1 MHDSTKEIRRN
12 CELQPTGETPL
23 GGRIIYYGADES
35 RLRTLLSAGYS
46 VQNCNSLSE
55 FRWILYSGGRADV
68 VAFTEAVGKAPQTV
82 MSLARN
88 GRSPLVLFQCRT
100 PHYDES
106 EFNLVVP
113 ILTSAKQWLGDIAS
127 LIGNTRDAVQ
137 RSFELHSKSRL
148 LRKEAAVIIERTRLE
163 LHRSNVERERNH
175 GFNVDFLETEGRL
188 PEFVVLPGSSGFL
201 RSLGD
206 DALREFR
213 SMLRLSSCPTGTVLF
228 AEGQMPLSTY
238 LLLRGNV
245 KLSVN
250 SSDGKRFIV
259 RIANPGEILGLASA
273 LESCAHQATAE
284 TCYPCD
290 VGSVDSSDFLRFLE
304 EHPRA
309 LRAAANELSRDYN
322 QACIRL
328 RTMGVSFT
336 VMAKLAGLLLE
347 WSANGTETEQGTQI
361 HMALTHA
368 EVGQC
373 IGAARESVTRVLHD
387 FQQRQFID
395 QRGSLLTILDRPG
408 LETCAGV
415 R

>member
-1 MHDSTKEIRRN
+1 MGS
-12 CELQPTGETPL
+12 
-23 GGRIIYYGADES
+23 RIIYYGADES
-35 RLRTLLSAGYS
+35 RLRILRTAGYT

-82 MSLARN
+82 MSLARS
-88 GRSPLVLFQCRT
+88 GRPPLVLFQCRT

-113 ILTSAKQWLGDIAS
+113 VLTAAEEWLGDIAS
-127 LIGNTRDAVQ
+127 LIGNTRTLLQ
-137 RSFELHSKSRL
+137 RSFELQSTSRR
-148 LRKEAAVIIERTRLE
+148 LRKEAGVIVEKTRLE
-163 LHRSNVERERNH
+163 LHRSRVERARNH
-175 GFNVDFLETEGRL
+175 GFKTDFLEIEGSPL
-188 PEFVVLPGSSGFL
+188 EFGVLPGSSRFL
-201 RSLGD
+201 RSLSNN
-206 DALREFR
+206 ATHEFR
-213 SMLRLSSCPTGTVLF
+213 SLMRFSSCPTGTVLF
-228 AEGQMPLSTY
+228 AEGQMPLKTY
-238 LLLRGNV
+238 LLFRGNV

-259 RIANPGEILGLASA
+259 RIANPGEILGLASG
-273 LESCAHQATAE
+273 LECCAHEATAE

-290 VGSVDSSDFLRFLE
+290 IGSVDCSEFLRFLE
-304 EHPRA
+304 KYPRA
-309 LRAAANELSRDYN
+309 FRAAANELSRDYN

-328 RTMGVSFT
+328 RTMGVSYT
-336 VMAKLAGLLLE
+336 VTAKLAGLLLE
-347 WSANGTETEQGTQI
+347 WSVNGTETEQGTQI

-373 IGAARESVTRVLHD
+373 IGTARESVTRVLHD

-395 QRGSLLTILDRPG
+395 LRGSIITILDRPA